1 MFNNIHFT
9 LQKLDLAAFSNA
21 SSFDWRAVLFAD
33 GERWPLDDEV
43 ISRLVEDAI
52 DSESREILTLSR
64 SRSVSQPSFYPLT
77 YSRALRWLHML
88 FVFPLASHSLVL
100 RKVSAFFPRFM
111 AVACFPALL
120 QLLHVFNCLAT
131 GARFSALGCGRV
143 LALGNN

>member
-1 MFNNIHFT
+1 MIGERFY
-9 LQKLDLAAFSNA
+9 
-21 SSFDWRAVLFAD
+21 FAD

-64 SRSVSQPSFYPLT
+64 SRSVSQPSFNPFT

-88 FVFPLASHSLVL
+88 FAFPLVSHSLVL
-100 RKVSAFFPRFM
+100 GKVAAFFPRFM

-120 QLLHVFNCLAT
+120 LLLHVFPRLAT
-131 GARFSALGCGRV
+131 GSRVPVLGCGRV